1 MMMMDAIIV
10 NCLRAVMYIFVNV
23 PVTSFC
29 NRQVSNVAHCIVRVN
44 VYNVGQSPCCRAMR
58 NRRRNDVSTLSAW
71 ANEVPRWG
79 RRDSL

>member
-1 MMMMDAIIV
+1 MMMNAIV
-10 NCLRAVMYIFVNV
+10 VSCLRAVRYIFVNV

-29 NRQVSNVAHCIVRVN
+29 IRQVSNVAHCIVRVN

-58 NRRRNDVSTLSAW
+58 NRRRNDEATLTAW

-79 RRDSL
+79 CHGSL